1 MEIAT
6 FVILMKWEPSNMT
19 TQTVIFYKSV
29 GIQWQYICAKS
40 NFTFWSENEA
50 RMACYQMGMSWEEGS
65 GNTN

>member
-29 GIQWQYICAKS
+29 QEF
-40 NFTFWSENEA
+40 N
-50 RMACYQMGMSWEEGS
+50 
-65 GNTN
+65 GNTYVLSLTLPFGVKMKLE

>member
-29 GIQWQYICAKS
+29 QEF
-40 NFTFWSENEA
+40 N
-50 RMACYQMGMSWEEGS
+50 
-65 GNTN
+65 GNTYVLSLTLPFGVKMKLEWLVIKW